1 MKRIFNDKNKIIVIF
16 TGLFLVVI
24 ILLLLIFNYGKKT
37 YTVTF
42 DLDGGTL
49 QNGALEQ
56 VIMPGGDAV
65 LPEVYKEGF
74 IFDKWSDSHTG
85 INEDK
90 VITASWLP
98 LPKYTVTFDLN
109 GGTLIDGDPEQTVLH
124 GGSAIAPQVT
134 REGYYLAS
142 WTVAYSGVYSD
153 VVTKAVWARPTT
165 TNGLEFS
172 GNELANYY
180 TIAGAYEYLTGHVF
194 LPSSH
199 GGRVVLGIDDY
210 AFSGHAGITAVYVLD
225 GIVSVGT
232 GAFMDCTDL
241 TTVELPKTIN
251 NLGEDVFKG
260 CENLEKVIINEG
272 LTSISSGTFAGCI
285 KLKEIEI
292 PESVTH
298 ISAGAFAG
306 CESLETLIIHDSIEE
321 IEAGAFAGCENLIIK
336 TSILEDEIPEG
347 WQDGWNGNAQVEWGC
362 DFENES
368 ETESES

>member
-1 MKRIFNDKNKIIVIF
+1 MKRIFNEKNRLIVIF
-16 TGLFLVVI
+16 VGLFIVI
-24 ILLLLIFNYGKKT
+24 TILLLLIFNEGKKT

-42 DLDGGTL
+42 ELDGGTL

-85 INEDK
+85 INENK
-90 VITASWLP
+90 VIKASWLP

-109 GGTLIDGDPEQTVLH
+109 GGTLIDGDLEQSVLH
-124 GGSAIAPQVT
+124 GGSAVAPQVT
-134 REGYYLAS
+134 RDGYYLAS
-142 WTVAYSGVYSD
+142 WSVAYSGVYSD

-165 TNGLEFS
+165 TNGLKFS

-199 GGRVVLGIDDY
+199 GGKVVLGIDDY
-210 AFSGHAGITAVYVLD
+210 AFSGHAGITSVYVLD

-241 TTVELPKTIN
+241 TTVEITRTLT
-251 NLGEDVFKG
+251 NLGEDAFKG
-260 CENLEKVIINEG
+260 CVALENVIINEG
-272 LTSISSGTFAGCI
+272 LTSISSGAFAGCVQ
-285 KLKEIEI
+285 LKGLEI
-292 PESVTH
+292 PKSVTH
-298 ISAGAFAG
+298 IAAGAFAG
-306 CESLETLIIHDSIEE
+306 CDGLEELIIHEGVEE
-321 IEAGAFAGCENLIIK
+321 IEAGAFADCGNLTIK
-336 TSILEDEIPEG
+336 TPILEEEAPEG
-347 WQDGWNGNAQVEWGC
+347 WQDGWNGNAKIEWGC
-362 DFENES
+362 QFDS
-368 ETESES
+368 ESES